1 MDYRQLLANTEYL
14 LDLTIRMAHHSTAIE
29 GNSLTQNET
38 ASILLEGFIPRAMNE
53 REYYEVKN
61 YQQLM
66 PFLLTSLE
74 SETPIDNE
82 FIKKIHAILMQHLID
97 NHGKFKTIQNVV
109 LGADFETEKP
119 YKVPT
124 TLKDWCDNLTYQ
136 LDRAQSDDQKLAII
150 MDAHIK
156 FERIHPFNDG
166 NGRTGRSLIFY
177 SVLEHNLMPFVIAK
191 EAKDIYM
198 QAMRTENA
206 QQLVQLAKEAQIIEK
221 KRIESFLEQNKHR
234 IEVPNTTSS
243 SQSDWLEPRK
253 RKGRG
258 F

>member
-1 MDYRQLLANTEYL
+1 MDYRQVLANTEYL

-38 ASILLEGFIPRAMNE
+38 ASILAEGFIPKAMNE

-66 PFLLTSLE
+66 SFLLTSLE
-74 SETPIDNE
+74 SQTPIDNE
-82 FIKKIHAILMQHLID
+82 FTKKIHSILMQHLID
-97 NHGKFKTIQNVV
+97 NHGGFKTIQNVV

-124 TLKDWCDNLTYQ
+124 TLKDWCDNLAYQ
-136 LDRAQSDDQKLAII
+136 LEHSQDNNQKLAII
-150 MDAHIK
+150 MDSHIK
-156 FERIHPFNDG
+156 FEHIHPFSDG

-177 SVLEHNLMPFVIAK
+177 SVLEHNLMPFVITK
-191 EAKDIYM
+191 EVKDIYM

-206 QQLVQLAKEAQIIEK
+206 QQLVQLAREAQAIER
-221 KRIESFLEQNKHR
+221 KRIASFLEQDKHR
-234 IEVPNTTSS
+234 MDRVNTPQPQQDKYVDT
-243 SQSDWLEPRK
+243 
-253 RKGRG
+253 
-258 F
+258 

>member
-1 MDYRQLLANTEYL
+1 M
-14 LDLTIRMAHHSTAIE
+14 
-29 GNSLTQNET
+29 
-38 ASILLEGFIPRAMNE
+38 
-53 REYYEVKN
+53 
-61 YQQLM
+61 
-66 PFLLTSLE
+66 
-74 SETPIDNE
+74 
-82 FIKKIHAILMQHLID
+82 
-97 NHGKFKTIQNVV
+97 

-136 LDRAQSDDQKLAII
+136 LDRAQSDDQKPAII

>member
-1 MDYRQLLANTEYL
+1 MDYKQVFSNTEYL

-38 ASILLEGFIPRAMNE
+38 ASILVEGFIPKAMRE

-61 YQQLM
+61 YQQLV
-66 PFLLTSLE
+66 PFLLESLE
-74 SETPIDNE
+74 NKTPIDNE

-124 TLKDWCDNLTYQ
+124 MLKDWCDNLAYQ
-136 LDRAQSDDQKLAII
+136 LEHTQDNNQKLAII

-156 FERIHPFNDG
+156 FERIHPFSDG

-177 SVLEHNLMPFVIAK
+177 SVLEHNLTPFVITK
-191 EAKDIYM
+191 EVKDTYM
-198 QAMRTENA
+198 QAMRAENT
-206 QQLVQLAKEAQIIEK
+206 QQLVQLAREAQAIEG
-221 KRIESFLEQNKHR
+221 KRIESFLEQHKHC
-234 IEVPNTTSS
+234 VGQWKP
-243 SQSDWLEPRK
+243 
-253 RKGRG
+253 
-258 F
+258 

>member
-1 MDYRQLLANTEYL
+1 MDYRGVFTNTEYL

-38 ASILLEGFIPRAMNE
+38 ASILVEGFIPRAMNE

-74 SETPIDNE
+74 NKIPIDNE
-82 FIKKIHAILMQHLID
+82 FIKKIHAILMQHLD
-97 NHGKFKTIQNVV
+97 NHGKFKIVQSVV

-119 YKVPT
+119 YRVPT
-124 TLKDWCDNLTYQ
+124 TLKDWCDNLAYQ

-156 FERIHPFNDG
+156 FERIHPFSDG

-177 SVLEHNLMPFVIAK
+177 SVLEHNLMPFVITK
-191 EAKDIYM
+191 EVKDTYM
-198 QAMRTENA
+198 QAMRTENTE
-206 QQLVQLAKEAQIIEK
+206 QLTQLAKEAQTIEK
-221 KRIESFLEQNKHR
+221 KRIESFLEQDKHH
-234 IEVPNTTSS
+234 IKTL
-243 SQSDWLEPRK
+243 SQPLKKTP
-253 RKGRG
+253 
-258 F
+258 

>member
-1 MDYRQLLANTEYL
+1 MDYKQVFSNAEYL

-38 ASILLEGFIPRAMNE
+38 ASILVEGFIPKAMRE

-66 PFLLTSLE
+66 PFLLESLE
-74 SETPIDNE
+74 NKTPIDNE
-82 FIKKIHAILMQHLID
+82 LIKKIHAILMQHLID

-119 YKVPT
+119 YKIPM
-124 TLKDWCDNLTYQ
+124 TLKDWCDNLAYQ
-136 LDRAQSDDQKLAII
+136 LNLSQSDDHKLAII

-156 FERIHPFNDG
+156 FERIHPFSDG

-177 SVLEHNLMPFVIAK
+177 SVLEHNLMPFVITK
-191 EAKDIYM
+191 EVKDTYM
-198 QAMRTENA
+198 RAMRAENT
-206 QQLVQLAKEAQIIEK
+206 QQLVQLAKEAQAVER
-221 KRIESFLEQNKHR
+221 KRIESFLEQYKHR
-234 IEVPNTTSS
+234 AG
-243 SQSDWLEPRK
+243 QWKL
-253 RKGRG
+253 
-258 F
+258 